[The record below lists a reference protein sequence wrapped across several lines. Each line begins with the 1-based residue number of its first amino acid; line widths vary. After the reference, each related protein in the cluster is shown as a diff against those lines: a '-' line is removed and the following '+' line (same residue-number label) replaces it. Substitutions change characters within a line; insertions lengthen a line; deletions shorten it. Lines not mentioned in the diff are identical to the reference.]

1 MENLRALIENPSSVE
16 APLLVAKAA
25 LPSAARD
32 LDGDGTDELE
42 PDTRPTEAALAS
54 KKRFFDAKY
63 SIATR
68 HQSDINH
75 TSIRSHENDRHA
87 GR

>member
-54 KKRFFDAKY
+54 KKRFLMQNTA
-63 SIATR
+63 S
-68 HQSDINH
+68 QLDINH